1 MRVTSN
7 FALSLILCA
16 FAVGCSS
23 GTATTPETSANN
35 EKILAAVNGEP
46 KVKDSYINDAGVLY
60 VQVADDGTKR
70 DGYAEYL
77 CQLAKDNGGGV
88 SIVRVMKVNTFNDP
102 NKYNAYGVLL
112 GESSCQ

>member
-1 MRVTSN
+1 MKAPFN
-7 FALSLILCA
+7 FALPLILIA
-16 FAVGCSS
+16 FATGCSS
-23 GTATTPETSANN
+23 GTTTATETSANN

-60 VQVADDGTKR
+60 VQVADDGTRR

-88 SIVRVMKVNTFNDP
+88 SIVRVMQVNTFNDP
-102 NKYNAYGVLL
+102 NKYNAFGVLL